1 MYKKSKVINS
11 KKIKQNQEKI
21 QQENKTKSKTT
32 KTNTIN
38 EKYNQITNIENPK
51 FLKKLKLSELEQLST
66 DIREYIINSVSTTGG
81 HLSSNLGVVDL
92 TIAIHKVF
100 NSPKDKIIFDVS
112 HQCYTHK
119 ILTGRA
125 KEFENLRQLD
135 GLSGFQKREE
145 SIYDSY
151 EAGHSSTSL
160 SAALGMALARDRQNK
175 KHNIIAIIGDGS
187 MGNGLAYEAINHI
200 GSTKTKLIII
210 LNDNEMSISKNV
222 GGLHNNLDKIR
233 ANYKYNNAKDKTK
246 NILNKI
252 PLIGSPI
259 SLGITKI
266 KSSIKKL
273 YLNEGFLF
281 EELGIKYYGPINGHD
296 YKELI
301 QYLEM
306 AKKETEPV
314 LIHVITEKGKGYLP
328 SEQDKI
334 GAWHGVSPFNVDTG
348 KFIKKESN
356 LITWSEVIS
365 NHLIE
370 LTKRNKDL
378 MVITPAM
385 AGGSKL
391 LKYKELYPDNF
402 IDAGIAEEHA
412 LVLANGMS
420 LEGLIPFV
428 SIYSTFLQRGYDQVI
443 HDIARINT
451 HVIIGID
458 RAGIVGEDGETHQG
472 IYDLTF
478 LLPIPNLIISTPK
491 DSIEAGNLLY
501 TAILSKR
508 PFAIRYSKDTLK
520 YKQEKYQIIPIG
532 SWETLFEGKDAVL
545 ITYGSLLEKAKIIKQ
560 NLSNQIDLSIVN
572 ARYQKPIDEKLFNQI
587 LNQYNQIFI
596 YEETTYINS
605 LGSYLVNCATKKH
618 YQGNINIFAIK
629 DEYIKQGKKEEV
641 LKLLELDEQSITNKI
656 KNIINNQKLSK

>member
-1 MYKKSKVINS
+1 MDVRN
-11 KKIKQNQEKI
+11 IK
-21 QQENKTKSKTT
+21 
-32 KTNTIN
+32 
-38 EKYNQITNIENPK
+38 NPK
-51 FLKKLKLSELEQLST
+51 FIKKLKINELEALSN
-66 DIREYIINSVSTTGG
+66 DIRKYIIDSVSVTGG

-92 TIAIHKVF
+92 TIALHKVF
-100 NSPKDKIIFDVS
+100 DTPKDKIIFDVS

-125 KEFENLRQLD
+125 KDFDKLRQLD

-145 SIYDSY
+145 SEHDAY

-160 SAALGMALARDRQNK
+160 SAALGMALARDKQNK
-175 KHNIIAIIGDGS
+175 ENNVIAVIGDGS
-187 MGNGLAYEAINHI
+187 MGNGLAYEALNHI

-210 LNDNEMSISKNV
+210 LNDNEMSISQNV
-222 GGLHNNLDKIR
+222 GALHNNLDKIR
-233 ANYKYNNAKDKTK
+233 SNNNYNNAKDKTK
-246 NILNKI
+246 NILNHI
-252 PLIGSPI
+252 PFIGSKI
-259 SLGITKI
+259 SRGLKRI

-273 YLNEGFLF
+273 YLKDGYLF

-301 QYLEM
+301 TYLEM
-306 AKKETEPV
+306 AKKEIEPV
-314 LIHVITEKGKGYLP
+314 LIHIITEKGKGYQHCEGDSLG
-328 SEQDKI
+328 I
-334 GAWHGVSPFNVDTG
+334 WHGVGPFEIETG
-348 KFIKKESN
+348 NFIKKQDN
-356 LITWSEVIS
+356 KVTWSEVVS

-370 LTKRNKDL
+370 LTEKNKDL

-391 LKYKELYPDNF
+391 IKYKELYPNNF

-412 LVLANGMS
+412 LVLANGMAV
-420 LEGLIPFV
+420 EGLIPFV

-443 HDIARINT
+443 HDIARMNT

-501 TAILSKR
+501 TATLSKR
-508 PFAIRYSKDTLK
+508 PFAIRYSKDKLE
-520 YKQEKYQIIPIG
+520 YKKENYKIIPIG
-532 SWETLFEGKDAVL
+532 SWEQLNEGNAAVL
-545 ITYGSLLEKAKIIKQ
+545 ITYGSLLEKAQKIKQ
-560 NLSNQIDLSIVN
+560 NLSKNKIDISIVN
-572 ARYQKPIDEKLFNQI
+572 ARYQKPIDNKMFDKLLKEYKN
-587 LNQYNQIFI
+587 IFI

-605 LGSYLVNCATKKH
+605 LGSYLVNYANEKN
-618 YQGNINIFAIK
+618 YQGNINIFAIH
-629 DEYIKQGKKEEV
+629 DEFIRQGKKEEV
-641 LKLLELDEQSITNKI
+641 LKLLELDEKSITNKI
-656 KNIINNQKLSK
+656 KKIINKK

>member
-1 MYKKSKVINS
+1 MEVKN
-11 KKIKQNQEKI
+11 IK
-21 QQENKTKSKTT
+21 
-32 KTNTIN
+32 
-38 EKYNQITNIENPK
+38 NPQ
-51 FLKKLKLSELEQLST
+51 FLKKLKEEELKELSK
-66 DIREYIINSVSTTGG
+66 DIREYIISSVSTTGG

-92 TIAIHKVF
+92 TIALHKVF
-100 NSPKDKIIFDVS
+100 NSPRDKMIFDVS

-125 KEFENLRQLD
+125 NEFKNLRQLD

-145 SIYDSY
+145 SEHDSY

-160 SAALGMALARDRQNK
+160 SAALGMALARDKLNK
-175 KHNIIAIIGDGS
+175 KHHVIAIIGDGS
-187 MGNGLAYEAINHI
+187 MGNGLAYEALNHI
-200 GSTKTKLIII
+200 GSTNTRLIII

-222 GGLHNNLDKIR
+222 GALHNNLDKIR
-233 ANYKYNNAKDKTK
+233 SNYKYNKAKDNTK

-252 PLIGSPI
+252 PIIGSKLN
-259 SLGITKI
+259 LGIRNI

-273 YLNEGFLF
+273 YLKEGFLF

-296 YKELI
+296 YKEMLT
-301 QYLEM
+301 YLEM
-306 AKKETEPV
+306 AKKENEPV

-328 SEQDKI
+328 SENDTL
-334 GAWHGVSPFNVDTG
+334 GSWHGVGPFDIETG
-348 KFIKKESN
+348 KILKKEDN

-365 NHLIE
+365 NHLIN
-370 LTKRNKDL
+370 LTKKNKEL
-378 MVITPAM
+378 IVITPAM

-420 LEGLIPFV
+420 IEGLIPFV

-443 HDIARINT
+443 HDIARMNT

-501 TAILSKR
+501 TAMLSKR
-508 PFAIRYSKDTLK
+508 PFAIRYSKDKLSYQK
-520 YKQEKYQIIPIG
+520 ENYKIIPIG
-532 SWETLFEGKDAVL
+532 SWEEISKGKDAVL
-545 ITYGSLLEKAKIIKQ
+545 ITYGSLINNAIKIKQ
-560 NLSNQIDLSIVN
+560 NLSKQIDLTIVN
-572 ARYQKPIDEKLFNQI
+572 ARYQKPIDEKMFKSI
-587 LNQYNQIFI
+587 LKEYKNIFI

-605 LGSYLVNCATKKH
+605 LGSYLVNYANKEK
-618 YQGNINIFAIK
+618 YKGNIEVFAIK
-629 DEYIKQGKKEEV
+629 DEYIKQGKKTEV
-641 LKLLELDEQSITNKI
+641 LKLLELDELSITKKI
-656 KNIINNQKLSK
+656 KNTINNK

>member
-1 MYKKSKVINS
+1 MD
-11 KKIKQNQEKI
+11 IK
-21 QQENKTKSKTT
+21 
-32 KTNTIN
+32 
-38 EKYNQITNIENPK
+38 NIKNPK
-51 FLKKLKLSELEQLST
+51 FLKKLKINELEILSN
-66 DIREYIINSVSTTGG
+66 DIRKYIIDSVSKTGG
-81 HLSSNLGVVDL
+81 HLSSNLGIVDL

-125 KEFENLRQLD
+125 QLFSKLRQLD

-145 SIYDSY
+145 SEHDCY

-160 SAALGMALARDRQNK
+160 SAALGMALARDKQGKNE
-175 KHNIIAIIGDGS
+175 NIIAIIGDGS
-187 MGNGLAYEAINHI
+187 MGNGLAYEALNHI

-233 ANYKYNNAKDKTK
+233 SNYKYNNAKDKTK
-246 NILNKI
+246 DILNKV
-252 PLIGSPI
+252 PFIGTKLRI
-259 SLGITKI
+259 IITNF

-273 YLNEGFLF
+273 YLKEGFLF

-301 QYLEM
+301 SYLNM

-328 SEQDKI
+328 SEQDNL
-334 GAWHGVSPFNVDTG
+334 GSWHGVGPFDIETG
-348 KFIKKESN
+348 KFIKKEDN
-356 LITWSEVIS
+356 LVTWSEVIS

-370 LTKRNKDL
+370 LTNRNKDI

-391 LKYKELYPDNF
+391 LKYKELYPNNF
-402 IDAGIAEEHA
+402 IDVGIAEEHA

-420 LEGLIPFV
+420 IQGLIPFV

-443 HDIARINT
+443 HDIARMNT

-501 TAILSKR
+501 TAVLSKR
-508 PFAIRYSKDTLK
+508 PFAIRYSKDKLK
-520 YKQEKYQIIPIG
+520 YCKEKYQVIPIG
-532 SWETLFEGKDAVL
+532 SWEILEKGKDAVL
-545 ITYGSLLEKAKIIKQ
+545 ITYGSLINKAKKIKE
-560 NLSNQIDLSIVN
+560 NLSKEIDLSIVN
-572 ARYQKPIDEKLFNQI
+572 ARYQKPIDENLFKEI
-587 LNQYNQIFI
+587 LKEHKNIYI

-605 LGSYLVNCATKKH
+605 LGSYLVNYANKEN
-618 YQGNINIFAIK
+618 YQGNIHIFAIK
-629 DEYIKQGKKEEV
+629 DEFIKQGKKEEI
-641 LKLLELDEQSITNKI
+641 LSLLELDELSITKKI
-656 KNIINNQKLSK
+656 KKIIKGE